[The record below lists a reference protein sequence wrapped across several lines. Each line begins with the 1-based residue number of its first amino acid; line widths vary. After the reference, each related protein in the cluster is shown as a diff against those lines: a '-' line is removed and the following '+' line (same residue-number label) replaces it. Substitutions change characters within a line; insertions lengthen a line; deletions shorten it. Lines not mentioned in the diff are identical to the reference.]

1 MSNNPERSAPVVIDV
16 MGGWVTEPD
25 PSNLPNG
32 VSPDCREVAFRPGS
46 VMGRPAFKRI
56 GPTFG
61 SQVTYGK
68 TYVTPTGDV
77 QNLYLTIDGHLW
89 VEDFTN
95 NPGALTAIFQSAPYS
110 KCKSATAFGREYIAI
125 SDGLHGQDIPLQW
138 DGSTLSSY
146 TRDSPGI
153 PPAVSSFAIPPT
165 QTNPTGTPPTFSV
178 TEADPAGGTGG
189 GGYTLI
195 NFWSPSIPAVLN
207 VGSLIDITG
216 NASSA
221 MNVTNAPVVAIYGP
235 GSGAYAWL
243 IVLAATTPSGTVY
256 GLGGTATIGS
266 GISMS
271 RANNIVTVNTS
282 TAHGLNVG
290 YRAQISGIPAA
301 QVGGAITSIVINN
314 EDNSGIATVTTAS
327 AHGLLPENQVTLT
340 GITGPS
346 IGISTLTL
354 NGEIVTV
361 VTSAASG
368 VAVGSSITIAGVTP
382 SSFNVST
389 VVAQVINPTT
399 FTYVLISANATGTGG
414 TVTLNWP
421 IPDTATPNY
430 YTVQSVPSANT
441 FQVPIAYSDGTW
453 TGGTVSFAW
462 DGTFFVQS
470 VPSST
475 TFTYKQYGPN
485 FTSSAGG
492 TVTPVGQAAPGQH
505 LAVVLFVNQQ
515 GGITGTSA
523 PFTFV
528 ANGGQ
533 YLQVSGIPI
542 GPSDTAARIVAF
554 TLSGGSDFYYI
565 PVAAQVNGQIVS
577 TATQINDNTTTSI
590 VMDFGDPTLA
600 NALAISIPGNNLP
613 AQLVIDSGLG
623 FKYYG
628 DRLAI
633 YGMRNTVQGF
643 RAMSFN
649 GGWDGTTTDQPFGWT
664 FGGSG
669 GALVQNVR
677 SIPSFY
683 WKIPAIANNTPYGTL
698 SQNAYADYSGIP
710 IIQANQTYTFRAW
723 FQTDSN
729 GPTNLTFYATLSS
742 AATGFNSQAS
752 IAGVNMT
759 TTGGFLQ
766 SAFSAKMPQEIPSDL
781 LFTIAAV
788 ANSSGGGVNVTVGS
802 MSVIYSQTPY
812 LDTVWYMSYVGNPEG
827 IDGVTGKIGPQNDTH
842 KVMELAMVRDNLYC
856 LTQDPAG
863 RLHETADNGV
873 TEPSGWGVNEVASM
887 CGILSAF
894 GMTESQADDQTASG
908 GPEWFSYTSSQ
919 NPLIFDGGTPWRI
932 GSEIQPNWSDDQ
944 QTIQQGIN
952 LNAAST
958 CWALNDPTQS
968 TMYFGLPIGTATS
981 PNWIYALNYKDLQT
995 ANEIADAAPV
1005 RISFSGKR
1013 IVGDGARKWAPWNRP
1028 MNGAALMRRG
1038 AGLKAIFFGGGTT
1051 VHLYSLVPGNV
1062 ADDDFGNINPYYTTY
1077 FFVDSEEE
1085 GAYQLGSGRKQLVY
1099 WSSDTSGTGTMTIIP
1114 LVNSL
1119 SNPWAITGTR
1129 PMVADA
1135 KDDME
1140 WPGGNAQGNRIAI
1153 KMLASGGTFD
1163 IAKIVAWLRKAPIQ
1177 VRGAPQR

>member
-1 MSNNPERSAPVVIDV
+1 

-56 GPTFG
+56 GPTFA
-61 SQVTYGK
+61 SQVSYGK
-68 TYVTPTGDV
+68 TYIVPTGDI
-77 QNLYLTIDGHLW
+77 QNLYLTVDGKLW
-89 VEDFTN
+89 VEDFSN
-95 NPGALTAIFQSAPYS
+95 NPGVITQIFQTGANLTA
-110 KCKSATAFGREYIAI
+110 KSITAFGREYIAI
-125 SDGLHGQDIPLQW
+125 SDGLHGQEIPLQW
-138 DGSTLSSY
+138 DGTTLSRV
-146 TRDSPGI
+146 TRDAPGI
-153 PPAVSSFAIPPT
+153 PPAVSSFAIAPT
-165 QTNPTGTPPTFSV
+165 QTNPTGTPATFTV
-178 TEADPAGGTGG
+178 TEADPAGGPPGG
-189 GGYTLI
+189 PYTII

-207 VGSLIDITG
+207 IGSLIDITG
-216 NASSA
+216 NPSA
-221 MNVTNAPVVAIYGP
+221 PMNVTNAPVVAIYGP
-235 GSGAYAWL
+235 VGGAYSYL
-243 IVLAATTPSGTVY
+243 IVLSASTPAGTSY

-266 GISMS
+266 GISMG
-271 RANNIVTVNTS
+271 RANNVVTVNTS

-301 QVGGAITSIVINN
+301 QVGGGITSIVINN

-346 IGISTLTL
+346 IGINTLTL

-389 VVAQVINPTT
+389 IIAQVINPTT
-399 FTYVLISANATGTGG
+399 FTYVLISANATGSGG

-470 VPSST
+470 VPSATS
-475 TFTYKQYGPN
+475 FTYKQYGPN
-485 FTSSAGG
+485 FTSSSVG
-492 TVTPVGQAAPGQH
+492 TVTPIGQAAPGQH
-505 LAVVLFVNQQ
+505 LVVVLFVSNE
-515 GGITGTSA
+515 GAITATSP
-523 PFTFV
+523 PFTFI

-542 GPSDTAARIVAF
+542 GQSEIASRIIAF

-565 PVAAQVNGQIVS
+565 PVPAQVNGSIVS
-577 TATQINDNTTTSI
+577 TATQIYNPAITSI
-590 VMDFGDPTLA
+590 VMDFSDPTLA
-600 NALAISIPGNNLP
+600 NAVGISIPGNNL
-613 AQLVIDSGLG
+613 ANQIVLDSCLG
-623 FKYYG
+623 FAYYA
-628 DRLAI
+628 DRLCA
-633 YGMRNTVQGF
+633 YGMRNTVQGLLG
-643 RAMSFN
+643 MSFD
-649 GGWDGTTTDQPFGWT
+649 GGWNGTNTNFPLGWT
-664 FGGSG
+664 WIGPGGG
-669 GALVQNVR
+669 ILQNAR
-677 SIPSFY
+677 SISSFY
-683 WKIPAIANNTPYGTL
+683 WQINVSNNGAAYGVLQQPAF
-698 SQNAYADYSGIP
+698 ADYNGIP
-710 IIQANQTYTFRAW
+710 IIHANQTYNFRAW
-723 FQTDSN
+723 FKTSIN
-729 GPTNLTFYATLSS
+729 APANVVFHAALSS
-742 AATGFNSQAS
+742 VATGFSTAANISGS
-752 IAGVNMT
+752 GMT
-759 TTGGFLQ
+759 MNGGFLEA
-766 SAFSAKMPQEIPSDL
+766 AFSLPTPAMVPSDL
-781 LFTIAAV
+781 MLTIFATAEPSAA
-788 ANSSGGGVNVTVGS
+788 SVTLTVDE
-802 MSVIYSQTPY
+802 MSIIYADNPY
-812 LDTVWYMSYVGNPEG
+812 LDQIWYMSYVGNPEG

-842 KVMELAMVRDNLYC
+842 KIMDFGMVRDNLYV
-856 LTQDPAG
+856 LTQDPTG

-887 CGILSAF
+887 CGALSAF
-894 GMTESQADDQTASG
+894 GLTKSQADDQTASG
-908 GPEWFSYTSSQ
+908 GPEWFAYASSQ

-995 ANEIADAAPV
+995 ANEIADASPV

-1038 AGLKAIFFGGGTT
+1038 AGLQAIFFGGGTT

-1119 SNPWAITGTR
+1119 SNPWAIIGTR
-1129 PMVADA
+1129 PMVADS
-1135 KDDME
+1135 KNDME
-1140 WPGGNAQGNRIAI
+1140 WPGGNAQGNRIAN
-1153 KMLASGGTFD
+1153 KMLSSGGTFD
-1163 IAKIVAWLRKAPIQ
+1163 IAKIVAWMRNAPIQ
-1177 VRGAPQR
+1177 VRGAPQS